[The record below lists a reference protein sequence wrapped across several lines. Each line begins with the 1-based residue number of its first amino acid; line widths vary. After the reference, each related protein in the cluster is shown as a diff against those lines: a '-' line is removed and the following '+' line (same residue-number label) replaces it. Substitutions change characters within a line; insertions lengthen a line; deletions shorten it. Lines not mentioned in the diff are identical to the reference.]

1 MAKEWSKRWKRVSS
15 WWGKLNPPWTPSKG
29 EYKIYDNYFKRITD
43 FKNKNRS
50 ILIFGATALV
60 RELADKYGYKTTL
73 IDINPEMVKDQTK
86 FLGRRIKGERVI
98 IGDWLKVDKIFKNQ
112 KFDVIAGDHAIIN
125 VRFNKWPRVYRNMQK
140 VLKPGGYVLWATTV
154 YGHKKPWSL
163 DDLINNYRPGLSMVE
178 RFWHTYKMF
187 GDPKFHDKKYGFH
200 FGKLNIAFHK
210 KAKGRLTPAQ
220 IKDAMIVDLPP
231 EWVSVILP
239 QKKFEQ
245 FNKKYFKIVARKR
258 DTGHPFYQYQQLYLL
273 RVD

>member
-1 MAKEWSKRWKRVSS
+1 MAKAWSKRWKKVSG

-29 EYKIYDNYFKRITD
+29 EYKIYDNYFKCITD

-50 ILIFGATALV
+50 ILIFGATALI
-60 RELADKYGYKTTL
+60 RELADKYGYKITL

-86 FLGRRIKGERVI
+86 FLGKKIKGERVV

-125 VRFNKWPRVYRNMQK
+125 VRFNKWPRVYRNMQQ
-140 VLKPGGYVLWATTV
+140 VLKSGGYVLWATTV
-154 YGHKKPWSL
+154 YSHKKPWSL
-163 DDLINNYRPGLSMVE
+163 EDLIKNYRPGLSMVE
-178 RFWHTYKMF
+178 RFWHSYKMF
-187 GDPKFHDKKYGFH
+187 GDPSFHDKNYGFH
-200 FGKLNIAFHK
+200 FGKLNQVFRQRA
-210 KAKGRLTPAQ
+210 AGRLTPAQ

-245 FNKKYFKIVARKR
+245 FNKKYFKIIDRRR
-258 DTGHPFYQYQQLYLL
+258 DTSHLFYQYQQLYLL
-273 RVD
+273 KNV